1 MAFQAPKPTPKGLW
15 RRTPPAMFPPVMGLL
30 GLGLAWRRGINE
42 FALPP
47 ALADALMGAVT
58 ILGLFAV
65 LTYVVK
71 FMRRPGV
78 VLEDLRILPG
88 RGGLAAGVLCL
99 YLLAAA
105 FGPYAPEQAR
115 PLLLT
120 GIGVHLALTV
130 AVVFVFATG
139 PAEQR
144 RVSPVWHLLFSGW
157 IVAAMVSQGLGLMQL
172 GVALFWV
179 ALAAAVAIWSISL
192 GQLSRETVPAPLRP
206 FLAIHL
212 APAALL
218 ATVAHGF
225 GAAAMAQAFAILTA
239 IILGGLVLRGR
250 WLLAGEF
257 SPMWGALTF
266 PLAATANAWLSLGGV
281 WRLPGGLVLVAATL
295 AIPPIAV
302 KIFKLW
308 AKGQLAVKT
317 NAATA

>member
-1 MAFQAPKPTPKGLW
+1 M
-15 RRTPPAMFPPVMGLL
+15 MGLL

-78 VLEDLRILPG
+78 VLEDLKILPG
-88 RGGLAAGVLCL
+88 RTGLAAGVLCI

-115 PLLLT
+115 PILLA
-120 GIGVHLALTV
+120 GIGVHLALSF
-130 AVVFVFATG
+130 AVIWVFATG
-139 PAEQR
+139 PAAQR
-144 RVSPVWHLLFSGW
+144 RVSPAWHLLFSGW
-157 IVAAMVSQGLGLMQL
+157 IVAAMVAQGLGLVQL
-172 GVALFWV
+172 GVVLFWG
-179 ALAAAVAIWSISL
+179 ALVAAVAIWSISL
-192 GQLSRETVPAPLRP
+192 GQLARETVPAPLRP
-206 FLAIHL
+206 LLAIHL
-212 APAALL
+212 SPAALL
-218 ATVAHGF
+218 TTVAQGF
-225 GAAAMAQAFAILTA
+225 GATGMAQSFAILTA
-239 IILGGLVLRGR
+239 VILAVLVVRGR

-266 PLAATANAWLSLGGV
+266 PLAATATAWLSVGGL
-281 WRLPGGLVLVAATL
+281 WRLPGGFVLIAATL
-295 AIPPIAV
+295 MIPPIAF

-317 NAATA
+317 NAAVA